1 MISSSDFQNISVL
14 IFDIDGTLTDGKV
27 TFMPDGTAVKFFN
40 MQDMHWL
47 KLALRAGLEV
57 CLLSGRG
64 DQINRTLADE
74 LHVTCAVLDAKDKI
88 AGFETLLNRISRSA
102 DECLYAGD
110 DVVDLPVIRRAAIG
124 AAVANGVPE
133 LDEAA
138 QWRTTASGGNGAA
151 AEIVRR
157 VLKEKGLYDKI
168 MERYRR

>member
-102 DECLYAGD
+102 DECLYAGMMWW
-110 DVVDLPVIRRAAIG
+110 ICRSSAGQAS
-124 AAVANGVPE
+124 
-133 LDEAA
+133 A
-138 QWRTTASGGNGAA
+138 QQSPTACRNWMKPRNGAPLHPA
-151 AEIVRR
+151 A
-157 VLKEKGLYDKI
+157 
-168 MERYRR
+168 MERRQKSSAGY

>member
-1 MISSSDFQNISVL
+1 
-14 IFDIDGTLTDGKV
+14 
-27 TFMPDGTAVKFFN
+27 
-40 MQDMHWL
+40 
-47 KLALRAGLEV
+47 
-57 CLLSGRG
+57 
-64 DQINRTLADE
+64 
-74 LHVTCAVLDAKDKI
+74 LDAKDKI

-102 DECLYAGD
+102 DECLYVGD
-110 DVVDLPVIRRAAIG
+110 DVVDLPVIRRAGIG